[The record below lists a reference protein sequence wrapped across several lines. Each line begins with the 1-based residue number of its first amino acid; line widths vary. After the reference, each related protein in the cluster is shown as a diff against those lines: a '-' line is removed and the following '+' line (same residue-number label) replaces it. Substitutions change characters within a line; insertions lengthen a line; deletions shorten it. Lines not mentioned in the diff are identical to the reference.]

1 MVIGIF
7 FCQSIDLQILQII
20 LRQSENNSNIHFQ
33 NICMLSEL
41 KCFSQHQFLSLMIK
55 VLKNA
60 HQ

>member
-33 NICMLSEL
+33 NICMLPEL
-41 KCFSQHQFLSLMIK
+41 KCFRNTNFSR
-55 VLKNA
+55 
-60 HQ
+60 